1 MSVASEILKQAV
13 SSAGN
18 VQAEYIIRAGNY
30 IRSGADFFT
39 PHPEEMLSGGII
51 LKDSRSVVSGLDAQQ
66 RFFIKKY
73 KKNGFWRTFKRALQY
88 PRSWK
93 CLATALRLREI
104 GIATPAVLFASRYC
118 LVTEVLNPAQT
129 VYLPVRPELAW
140 DAVPLMARL
149 HAAGIRHGDLNLRNI
164 CCLADGSLGLIDLD
178 GSRLYRGAVPDKV
191 RFLELARL
199 TSSYLKCVHP
209 EPGEMERITR
219 KFAESYR
226 TCTGQDF
233 YSAALL
239 ARVIE
244 LTGRR

>member
-13 SSAGN
+13 ASAPDS
-18 VQAEYIIRAGNY
+18 QAEYIIRAGNY

-39 PHPEEMLSGGII
+39 PHPEEMLSGGVI
-51 LKDSRSVVSGLDAQQ
+51 LKDSRSVVSGLDAQK
-66 RFFIKKY
+66 RFFIKQY

-88 PRSWK
+88 PRSWR
-93 CLATALRLREI
+93 CLAAALRLREI
-104 GIATPAVLFASRYC
+104 GVDTPAVLFASRYC
-118 LVTEVLNPAQT
+118 LVTDVLNPEQT
-129 VYLPVRPELAW
+129 VYLPARPELAW
-140 DAVPLMARL
+140 EAVPLMARL
-149 HAAGIRHGDLNLRNI
+149 HAEGIRHGDLNLRNI
-164 CCLADGSLGLIDLD
+164 YCRADGTPGLIDLD

-199 TSSYLKCVHP
+199 TSSYLKCVR
-209 EPGEMERITR
+209 PGSAETERITR
-219 KFAESYR
+219 KFADSYQV
-226 TCTGQDF
+226 CTGQDF